1 VLLDLVVRR
10 AEYGNKGGS
19 MMPFI
24 KLEGGKI
31 DKVKKEELISE
42 LTRVA
47 SETLGIPEDAFIVLI
62 KENEMDNWGTGGK
75 VLSKVLAE
83 RENKK

>member
-1 VLLDLVVRR
+1 
-10 AEYGNKGGS
+10 
-19 MMPFI
+19 MPFI

-31 DKVKKEELISE
+31 DKEKKEKLISE
-42 LTRVA
+42 FTRVA

-83 RENKK
+83 RESKNSRL

>member
-1 VLLDLVVRR
+1 
-10 AEYGNKGGS
+10 

-31 DKVKKEELISE
+31 DKEKKEKLISG
-42 LTRVA
+42 LTKIA
-47 SETLGIPEDAFIVLI
+47 SETLGIPEEAFVVLI

-83 RENKK
+83 REAKQ

>member
-1 VLLDLVVRR
+1 
-10 AEYGNKGGS
+10 
-19 MMPFI
+19 MPFI

-31 DKVKKEELISE
+31 DKEKKEELISE

-47 SETLGIPEDAFIVLI
+47 SETLGIPKDAFIVLI

>member
-1 VLLDLVVRR
+1 
-10 AEYGNKGGS
+10 
-19 MMPFI
+19 MPFI

-31 DKVKKEELISE
+31 DKEKKEKLISG

-62 KENEMDNWGTGGK
+62 KENDMDNWGRGGK
-75 VLSKVLAE
+75 MLSKVLAE
-83 RENKK
+83 RVSNNS